1 MDTMHVAALQDALR
15 HVAGKIVESEPR
27 LTRIDSVIGDGDH
40 GTGMKIG
47 FAAVG
52 RLLAETRFD
61 SVNSLFRA
69 VGIELIKTMGGAS
82 GVLFGSLFIG
92 GLHELPETDALTVA
106 QLARFLES
114 SAASIRRRGGASAGD
129 KTMLDALIPAV
140 RALRSAADAGHG
152 VEAALAA
159 ADAAAREGAEA
170 TKSMRARIG
179 RARNFGE
186 RTLGHFDAGAVSVS
200 IVFHSLHDYF
210 APSAHRDEKEA

>member
-1 MDTMHVAALQDALR
+1 MDTIDVAAMRGAILHVAE
-15 HVAGKIVESEPR
+15 KIVESEPH

-40 GTGMKIG
+40 GIGMKIG

-52 RLLAETRFD
+52 RLLADARFD
-61 SVNSLFRA
+61 SINSLFKA

-92 GLHELPETDALTVA
+92 GLHELPGTDAVTVA

-114 SAASIRRRGGASAGD
+114 STASIQRRGKASAGD

-140 RALRSAADAGHG
+140 RALKRGADAGEG
-152 VEAALAA
+152 VAAALAA
-159 ADAAAREGAEA
+159 AAMAAANGAEA
-170 TKSMRARIG
+170 TKGMLSRIG
-179 RARNFGE
+179 RAKKFGE
-186 RTLGHFDAGAVSVS
+186 RTLGHPDAGAVSVS

-210 APSAHRDEKEA
+210 APPAHRDEKE